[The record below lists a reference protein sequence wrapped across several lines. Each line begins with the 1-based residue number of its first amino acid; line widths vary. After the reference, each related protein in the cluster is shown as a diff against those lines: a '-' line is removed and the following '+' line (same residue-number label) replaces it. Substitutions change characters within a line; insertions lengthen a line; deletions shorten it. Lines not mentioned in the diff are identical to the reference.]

1 MLGAVIASKS
11 ILGIVR
17 AIAEEFRQFFISE
30 INVTCISFLKQCGVF
45 GNIWSNFLVYLTMCA
60 AALRT
65 IICSLDS
72 LKNNSFQSNPDM
84 ADAQSR
90 WQSYDKIGLISS
102 QGNGNWIKFILQR
115 V

>member
-45 GNIWSNFLVYLTMCA
+45 GNI
-60 AALRT
+60 
-65 IICSLDS
+65 
-72 LKNNSFQSNPDM
+72 
-84 ADAQSR
+84 
-90 WQSYDKIGLISS
+90 
-102 QGNGNWIKFILQR
+102 
-115 V
+115 